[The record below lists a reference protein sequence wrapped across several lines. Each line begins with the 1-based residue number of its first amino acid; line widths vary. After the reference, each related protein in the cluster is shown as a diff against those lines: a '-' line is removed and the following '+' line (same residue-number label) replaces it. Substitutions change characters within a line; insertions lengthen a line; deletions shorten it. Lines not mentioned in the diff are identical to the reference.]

1 MPYIGRSSEFGV
13 RQVYTYTPSAGDTSV
28 GGADVDGKT
37 LSFNDG
43 RYAEV
48 YLNGIKLKL
57 DTDYNV
63 NTANTAATNA
73 ANQINAAN
81 YLNVSNTA
89 LNNIWQQFRDEA
101 DYAYSSAENSADRAF
116 HMATAILEADIN
128 KDQYNAYLDQQ
139 TGQAIGGFLTSLIP
153 LI

>member
-1 MPYIGRSSEFGV
+1 MSE
-13 RQVYTYTPSAGDTSV
+13 YL
-28 GGADVDGKT
+28 
-37 LSFNDG
+37 LSQ
-43 RYAEV
+43 
-48 YLNGIKLKL
+48 
-57 DTDYNV
+57 
-63 NTANTAATNA
+63 ANTAATNA

-116 HMATAILEADIN
+116 NMAMAILKADIN
-128 KDQYNAYLDQQ
+128 KDAYNSYLDQQ